1 MKQFYQGDIPI
12 LEMKKKEGLKFKKM
26 EENVVVAEGETTG
39 HLHIVKVKDKADVEI
54 AQDENGYYFKVNSGE
69 AVITHPE
76 HPEITFGHGLWF
88 VGRQF
93 EYDELEEK
101 RVLD

>member
-1 MKQFYQGDIPI
+1 MELKEKKG
-12 LEMKKKEGLKFKKM
+12 LEFKKM
-26 EENVVVAEGETTG
+26 KNNVVVAEGETTG
-39 HLHIVKVKDKADVEI
+39 HFHTVKVKDRADVEI
-54 AQDENGYYFKVNSGE
+54 AQDANGYYFKVNSGE

-76 HPEITFGHGLWF
+76 HKEITFGQGLWY

-93 EYDELEEK
+93 EYDELEER